1 MEDLGPVGDRGRPW
15 HLVSLLLRTLL
26 FAVVVPGSVFV
37 LGPILVLR
45 SSDARWSAASDAS
58 RVVGIAL
65 IVLGAAVMVVCA
77 LDFVVRGSGTAA
89 PYDPPRRLVSG
100 RLYAHVRNPMYLGG
114 VAILLGEG
122 VAFRSPA
129 LLLYTAVAWALWH
142 LAVVFVE
149 EPGLRRRF
157 GADYEA
163 YVLDVPRWLPR
174 RRPTTRYVGG
184 GIEGE

>member
-1 MEDLGPVGDRGRPW
+1 MEDLGPVGGRGRPW

-100 RLYAHVRNPMYLGG
+100 R
-114 VAILLGEG
+114 
-122 VAFRSPA
+122 
-129 LLLYTAVAWALWH
+129 
-142 LAVVFVE
+142 
-149 EPGLRRRF
+149 
-157 GADYEA
+157 
-163 YVLDVPRWLPR
+163 
-174 RRPTTRYVGG
+174 
-184 GIEGE
+184 